1 MINQWLTDRTESE
14 RRILAAAAVLLL
26 VLLVGLFIRPV
37 YASLRQNE
45 IRVARQYIDLDQ
57 MKEIV
62 RTSSG
67 GVSTRRD
74 PAITGSLVIILQESA
89 RREGLSIATM
99 QPIGTQSI
107 NTRLNDV
114 SFEAMMRWLAALE
127 SQGVSVQT
135 ASIRSGQQDGTVDTS
150 LLLTRN

>member
-1 MINQWLTDRTESE
+1 MIHQWLTDRTESE
-14 RRILAAAAVLLL
+14 RRILAAVAVLLL
-26 VLLVGLFIRPV
+26 VLLVGLFVRPV
-37 YASLRQNE
+37 YASLQQNE
-45 IRVARQYIDLDQ
+45 RRVARQYIELDQ
-57 MKEIV
+57 MKEIA
-62 RTSSG
+62 RISNG
-67 GVSTRRD
+67 GVSTRPD
-74 PAITGSLVIILQESA
+74 PANTGSLVIVLQESA
-89 RREGLSIATM
+89 RREGLAIATM
-99 QPIGTQSI
+99 QPIGARSI

>member
-14 RRILAAAAVLLL
+14 RRILAAAAGLLL
-26 VLLVGLFIRPV
+26 VLLVGLFVRPV
-37 YASLRQNE
+37 YGSLQQNE
-45 IRVARQYIDLDQ
+45 RRVARQYIELDQ
-57 MKEIV
+57 MKEIA
-62 RTSSG
+62 RISNG
-67 GVSTRRD
+67 GVSTRPD
-74 PAITGSLVIILQESA
+74 PANTGSLVIVLQESA
-89 RREGLSIATM
+89 RREGLAIATM
-99 QPIGTQSI
+99 QPIGAQSI